1 MNSSEINYQE
11 KIKNFQVMTDNHNE
25 QFALDYLTKNNWDE
39 SVKYILIQLAAQLY
53 YSEIT
58 SQNLIDQ
65 PHYIDEMRDN
75 SRNTGRSREGSY
87 RPVSQSDNENRNTQI
102 NNNRNNQENPGFFSN
117 WIVAPIKWIGSF
129 FCSRDNNE
137 QLTNNSIFDGL
148 PDVVDNTSNFING
161 IKTKIGLLIL
171 YNESHNIYFEGLI
184 RDIKQQDYIID
195 ILVYLINIAS
205 QLYYLSYSI

>member
-1 MNSSEINYQE
+1 
-11 KIKNFQVMTDNHNE
+11 
-25 QFALDYLTKNNWDE
+25 
-39 SVKYILIQLAAQLY
+39 LY